1 MKKEILELQ
10 QYMQGHHYDAF
21 LVETADEHQS
31 EYVGDYYKVRAYL
44 SNFTGSAGTLLVTL
58 NQAYLWTDGRYFIQA
73 ENELKDSGIT
83 LMRMGQKGVETLE
96 EVLGN
101 LDSDMTL
108 GLDMRMVSAE
118 WLSHFKAEFPKALV
132 IHDAKVF
139 DELWLNRPKRSCTP
153 VWDYDVQYCGVSRQ
167 EKIKLVKQQMAKK
180 GALGM
185 LVGGL
190 DDVSWLLNLRGHDVT
205 CNPVALSFV
214 LIDEKHTTL
223 YIQKAAL
230 SEDIVALLE
239 ADGITLRPYEAIYDD
254 LELYDSGTLW
264 IDPKKTNAAL
274 VECLNPQIPLLKED
288 LPIALMKAIK
298 NPIEIACT
306 KQAHIYDGVAVTKWM
321 YWLKKTIKERDL
333 DELEVQDYLE
343 KMRAEQPG
351 YIEPSFS
358 TICAYNANA
367 AMMHY
372 QATKENYAT
381 IQAKGML
388 LVDSGGQYLK
398 GTTDITR
405 TLILGEVP
413 DVFKKHFTLALRSM
427 LRLQSA
433 CFLEGCTG
441 LNLDILARGP
451 LWDLNL
457 DYQCGTGH
465 GVGHLLNVHEG
476 PNGFRWKVLANRNE
490 MAVLKPGMITTNE
503 PGVYIEGSHGVRH
516 ENELLCVF
524 KEENAYGRFLTFE
537 PITYAPI
544 DLEGVQ
550 VELLEKAEKEAL
562 NQYHAL
568 VYQTLAPYLEADV
581 QAWLK
586 DITRAL

>member
-21 LVETADEHQS
+21 LVETVDEHQS

-58 NQAYLWTDGRYFIQA
+58 NHAYLWTDGRYFIQA

-274 VECLNPQIPLLKED
+274 VGCLNPQMPLLKED

-372 QATKENYAT
+372 QAIKENYAT